1 MAPHTCNSK
10 TRQDEAGRE
19 FKVIMTLHSQ
29 FQDSLGYM
37 KSCLNKT
44 KQSNQ
49 STEKKMEGRI
59 LNSEKVHFYIY
70 VWFVRFYYFY

>member
-1 MAPHTCNSK
+1 MMPHTCNSK

-29 FQDSLGYM
+29 LQASLGYM

-49 STEKKMEGRI
+49 NTEKKMESRI
-59 LNSEKVHFYIY
+59 LNSEKANFYIC
-70 VWFVRFYYFY
+70 VCDL